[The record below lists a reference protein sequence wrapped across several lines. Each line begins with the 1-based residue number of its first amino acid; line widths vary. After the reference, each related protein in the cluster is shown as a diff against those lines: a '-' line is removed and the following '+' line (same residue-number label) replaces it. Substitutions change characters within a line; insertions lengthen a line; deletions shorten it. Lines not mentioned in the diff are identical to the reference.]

1 MLRGNNGRGL
11 KKGNRKGR
19 KLIRCY
25 LCGLLEPPSQGNSRR
40 VCRIDPGQSQLRVRE
55 AGVFNHQVPTS
66 HQLRAVSEDLNSQHP
81 QCPAQELSTL
91 LQPERGTQ
99 GSTLIASGSCQSPGS
114 ARPSLAPP
122 WWGREGVPHHCWGRV
137 KVQAA
142 QGASLPTGADRS
154 PVSLFGLFRLH
165 QDQEEEEGLLTA
177 LRGWGAGPLAD
188 PGPQCFLR
196 SRARVE

>member
-142 QGASLPTGADRS
+142 QGASIDT
-154 PVSLFGLFRLH
+154 
-165 QDQEEEEGLLTA
+165 T
-177 LRGWGAGPLAD
+177 GWGGPHYQLVQIEVLFPYLAFSD
-188 PGPQCFLR
+188 SIKTRRRRRGSLQP
-196 SRARVE
+196 